1 MPRHEDEDARDTIY
15 HKPLMPGYEGYIPRT
30 QSKYG
35 RRYAVVTSEGLS
47 EFERE
52 CHRNRAQMKK
62 LRHRTA
68 QPISTISEY
77 SLGDRMKVHELNDG
91 TVLGSVEYIGFSYLR
106 SSTKATIASRWKPPG
121 RKHQESARRYRL
133 KIYRRYQVYP
143 IPAKRHRISCRTE
156 TRTSTSN

>member
-1 MPRHEDEDARDTIY
+1 MMIFEIKKYKIIQFSVIDKVTRPTLREIDATGTIVPRHEDEDLRDTIY
-15 HKPLMPGYEGYIPRT
+15 QKPLMPGYEGYIPRT

-52 CHRNRAQMKK
+52 CLRTRTQMKK

-77 SLGDRMKVHELNDG
+77 SLGDRMKVRFLAFNHAWQNRDF
-91 TVLGSVEYIGFSYLR
+91 Y
-106 SSTKATIASRWKPPG
+106 SRWFWM
-121 RKHQESARRYRL
+121 L
-133 KIYRRYQVYP
+133 F
-143 IPAKRHRISCRTE
+143 KR
-156 TRTSTSN
+156 N